1 MRRATDSTDISIKH
15 TLVREECVVPAHRI
29 RDSTLSIATATDGGM
44 DFEMQGVNKTVP
56 RDCANVATVNHGNYD
71 SLCVNMKA
79 TSTSAGAS
87 ANTRG
92 EQQQLEI
99 QQMIVANEAPD
110 GESTGAFPYIR
121 NARI

>member
-1 MRRATDSTDISIKH
+1 MKH

-79 TSTSAGAS
+79 TSTSTDAS
-87 ANTRG
+87 ANTSG
-92 EQQQLEI
+92 EQQQQLEI
-99 QQMIVANEAPD
+99 QQMIVANEATD
-110 GESTGAFPYIR
+110 GESKVVRVRFHIIR

>member
-1 MRRATDSTDISIKH
+1 MKH

-29 RDSTLSIATATDGGM
+29 RDSTLPIATATDGGM

-56 RDCANVATVNHGNYD
+56 RDCDNVATVNNGNYD

-79 TSTSAGAS
+79 TSTSTGAS

-110 GESTGAFPYIR
+110 GESKVVRVRFHIIGNMSI
-121 NARI
+121 